1 MKNDCTTE
9 LFCQA
14 GDVPMKIWNSWH
26 NHIQDGKLR
35 NKFKTQNF
43 KSVSSEQASK
53 MSRLFTCRRE
63 SYSFKFSLRKIGTLG
78 LGYVFTTEF
87 LNF

>member
-14 GDVPMKIWNSWH
+14 GDVPVKIWNSWH

-53 MSRLFTCRRE
+53 MSRLFMCRRE
-63 SYSFKFSLRKIGTLG
+63 SYSFKFYLKKIGTLG
-78 LGYVFTTEF
+78 LSYVFTTEF
-87 LNF
+87 LKF